1 MYIIP
6 SALKRSISMLKAVED
21 VDMERGLYG
30 IVVAREEGPS
40 HLVNG
45 QEDLSILFLLLIL
58 VIDIL

>member
-1 MYIIP
+1 
-6 SALKRSISMLKAVED
+6 MLKAVED